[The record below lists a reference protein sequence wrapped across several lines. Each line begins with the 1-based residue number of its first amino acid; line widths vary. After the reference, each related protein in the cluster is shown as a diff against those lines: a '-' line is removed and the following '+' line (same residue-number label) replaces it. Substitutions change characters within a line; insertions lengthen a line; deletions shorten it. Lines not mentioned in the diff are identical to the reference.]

1 MACKRRLDFAALAG
15 EADEM
20 KKLFAPLA
28 LLALAACRSAPLPSH
43 LPPPQPPPPEAS
55 PPAGQQHAVRPPRAK
70 PSVPGYAGTAG
81 PLTAANV
88 GTYMDA
94 LERDLRHYLR
104 GIPVARP
111 GDVVVL
117 NLKSDDMFDKARL
130 NDDGRD
136 LLRNLSSA
144 LRHYDHTLIQ
154 VGGYT
159 DTSGTPESNL
169 RISQKRADAVAA
181 ELRADG
187 VAANRLTAAGFGATH
202 LKKATG
208 EGVSEARNR
217 RIEIRILPHVSS

>member
-1 MACKRRLDFAALAG
+1 
-15 EADEM
+15 M
-20 KKLFAPLA
+20 KKLIAPLA
-28 LLALAACRSAPLPSH
+28 LLALAACQSQPHYTYRAPPP
-43 LPPPQPPPPEAS
+43 LPPPPSAVPLQPYQPPPAE
-55 PPAGQQHAVRPPRAK
+55 PPRVK
-70 PSVPGYAGTAG
+70 PSMPDYGGTAG
-81 PLTAANV
+81 PLNAKDA
-88 GTYMDA
+88 GKYMDGM
-94 LERDLRHYLR
+94 ERDMRHYLR

-117 NLKSDDMFDKARL
+117 NLKSDDMFDKGSL
-130 NDDGRD
+130 SEDGRD

-154 VGGYT
+154 IGGYT
-159 DTSGTPESNL
+159 DTSGTPDSNL

-187 VAANRLTAAGFGATH
+187 IAANRITATGFGSTH

-217 RIEIRILPHVSS
+217 RIEIKIVPKPG